1 MQQPLTRPLTLFLIM
16 AGALLA
22 ELRDRVERTRAA
34 WREHP
39 DGGYTNES
47 VVVTALLVGAAIVVI
62 GIIVAKVTSKAHDID
77 LGP

>member
-1 MQQPLTRPLTLFLIM
+1 VQRPLTRPLTLLLIM
-16 AGALLA
+16 AGAVLA